1 MFKTGQWVMAH
12 GRLRK
17 LAKVSDGAAQRV
29 EVCEAQT
36 VLAREAKDIEKRIER
51 VNGAI
56 EMGQAAGF
64 VACQASRTGGSNGWC
79 DVKGSCARRGSNP
92 FTLNRNS
99 TSVRDPRAI
108 VV

>member
-1 MFKTGQWVMAH
+1 MFKTAQRVMAH
-12 GRLRK
+12 GRFRK

-56 EMGQAAGF
+56 EMGQQPVSLLAKLHEL
-64 VACQASRTGGSNGWC
+64 
-79 DVKGSCARRGSNP
+79 KGSCARRGSNP
-92 FTLNRNS
+92 FTLNG
-99 TSVRDPRAI
+99 SVRVALLNA
-108 VV
+108 